1 MKTEFYETAVRL
13 GYYGVER
20 SGLLGKKDNVRKY
33 WEDISIKL
41 TLRPLIE
48 KLLKMKKTLRII
60 DLGCGS
66 GEGFEL
72 LTHIPVEN
80 HVDSIDKDFLLT
92 PGFIEEYV
100 GLDISESMIEQGKA
114 NYSGYGAIT
123 FEQGDLSKGLPKTAG
138 RPFDIYFSSYASL
151 SHLSFDELA
160 HLTEELITHIEEYGI
175 IVYDLLG
182 KYSPEWP
189 AYWSIPGNNQLP
201 YNMAYLYPEGIDL
214 NMFEQ
219 YKCSYWSPEQL
230 SSVIISAAKKKNVM
244 ITMAMRDR
252 SIFVGRHMDT
262 GIFNKNKKQ
271 YRHQVNRLFDRDFR
285 GVLNDLI
292 IDMDYTHDMIGD
304 LPSLTLEKLN
314 HYMKQW
320 NYVISFIGSLTESNK
335 VVMNN
340 VLQNIDASLSDELD
354 MLSWLYRNASRFP
367 VTDFWASVM
376 GPQIACVLRN
386 FELSYINAAGC
397 GHGLFCVI
405 EVMNNK

>member
-1 MKTEFYETAVRL
+1 
-13 GYYGVER
+13 
-20 SGLLGKKDNVRKY
+20 
-33 WEDISIKL
+33 
-41 TLRPLIE
+41 
-48 KLLKMKKTLRII
+48 
-60 DLGCGS
+60 
-66 GEGFEL
+66 
-72 LTHIPVEN
+72 
-80 HVDSIDKDFLLT
+80 
-92 PGFIEEYV
+92 
-100 GLDISESMIEQGKA
+100 
-114 NYSGYGAIT
+114 
-123 FEQGDLSKGLPKTAG
+123 
-138 RPFDIYFSSYASL
+138 
-151 SHLSFDELA
+151 
-160 HLTEELITHIEEYGI
+160 
-175 IVYDLLG
+175 
-182 KYSPEWP
+182 
-189 AYWSIPGNNQLP
+189 
-201 YNMAYLYPEGIDL
+201 
-214 NMFEQ
+214 MFEQ